1 MFDLVEQALKIFC
14 DSLKSLG
21 DLWTTEKWM
30 MRCSYDSCT
39 RLENIEFERIALLML
54 EDIIPVARERMFDG
68 DDDDDDDDMRDY
80 SPPANAFSKALFDS
94 YSDTTSFPGSPMTPT
109 SVLPGCWRSSS
120 PSEKGSYSPPMLLPL
135 RVQAVGK
142 LSPIDVKRLSFY
154 MLPHAAAIAQ
164 DPKYHILTNTMEEEE
179 RATAE
184 MQQSGYQG
192 DEEMIN
198 VVIHTPEMETHTA
211 NTAGSFNQK
220 VGVAGEVVPLP
231 SSQPMLFP
239 KNEPVP
245 PPPPPPP
252 PTAPRNVAVAPP
264 PPPPPTSTSQSSVLT
279 LPPSMSTGP
288 PPPPPSPMS
297 ASKGNGPPPPPPPIG
312 ASLPKGNGS
321 APPPPPGVASLR
333 TKKLA
338 TKLKR
343 SSQMGNLYRTL
354 RGKVEGS
361 NSPGKSSGRKGK
373 VGGSPAGGKQGM
385 ADALAEMTK
394 R

>member
-1 MFDLVEQALKIFC
+1 
-14 DSLKSLG
+14 
-21 DLWTTEKWM
+21 
-30 MRCSYDSCT
+30 
-39 RLENIEFERIALLML
+39 ML
-54 EDIIPVARERMFDG
+54 EDIIPVARERMFDEM
-68 DDDDDDDDMRDY
+68 DDDDDDDMRDY

-109 SVLPGCWRSSS
+109 SVLPGSWRSSS
-120 PSEKGSYSPPMLLPL
+120 PSEKGSYSPPMLLPF
-135 RVQAVGK
+135 RVQAIGK

-154 MLPHAAAIAQ
+154 MLPHAAAVAQ
-164 DPKYHILTNTMEEEE
+164 DPKYHILMNTMEKEE
-179 RATAE
+179 RAFAAT
-184 MQQSGYQG
+184 QQSGGYQD
-192 DEEMIN
+192 DEVMERID

-211 NTAGSFNQK
+211 NTGASFDQMVDVMPSPRSN
-220 VGVAGEVVPLP
+220 VAEVVPLP

-239 KNEPVP
+239 KYEPVP

-252 PTAPRNVAVAPP
+252 PLTAPRNVAVAPP
-264 PPPPPTSTSQSSVLT
+264 PPPPPPMAVVNCPPPPPPPPTSASQSSVP
-279 LPPSMSTGP
+279 LPPSVSTGP
-288 PPPPPSPMS
+288 PPPPPPPMS
-297 ASKGNGPPPPPPPIG
+297 ASNGNGPPPPPPPMV
-312 ASLPKGNGS
+312 ASMPKGNGS
-321 APPPPPGVASLR
+321 APPPPPGAASLR

-373 VGGSPAGGKQGM
+373 AGGSPAGGKQGM